1 MEIYQIV
8 ILTIFF
14 SLVLLE
20 ILFTNFF
27 NKNGQRTKD
36 GVVEFF
42 SFFQVLFLAQP
53 LAFALAYGLT
63 DMFAPSVKGLISD
76 WSIFAIVGLLLI
88 FDDLAQY
95 LWHRLCHS
103 VPILYNLHRPH
114 HDPEYLSIRVVYRN
128 GFFYYLLMPGLWFA
142 GILFYMGSGATY
154 FFYIVIKQT
163 VIFGAHTDLRWD
175 KKLYEIKWMH
185 PIMWVLERTISTP
198 STHWAHHGKHASD
211 ENTHYKGN
219 YGNLLFIWDMIFG
232 TAKITRKYPKEIGV
246 ENLFDAPAS
255 YQLLWPIFKAP
266 GSNKQSD

>member
-76 WSIFAIVGLLLI
+76 WSIFVILGLLLI

-128 GFFYYLLMPGLWFA
+128 GLFYYLLMPGLWFA

-163 VIFGAHTDLRWD
+163 C
-175 KKLYEIKWMH
+175 Y
-185 PIMWVLERTISTP
+185 
-198 STHWAHHGKHASD
+198 
-211 ENTHYKGN
+211 
-219 YGNLLFIWDMIFG
+219 IW
-232 TAKITRKYPKEIGV
+232 R
-246 ENLFDAPAS
+246 S
-255 YQLLWPIFKAP
+255 YRPEV
-266 GSNKQSD
+266 G

>member
-8 ILTIFF
+8 ILSIFL
-14 SLVLLE
+14 SLVLAE

-42 SFFQVLFLAQP
+42 SFFQVLFFAQP

-63 DMFAPSVKGLISD
+63 DIFAPSTKGLISE
-76 WSIFAIVGLLLI
+76 WSVFAIIGLLLI

-128 GFFYYLLMPGLWFA
+128 GLFYYLLMPGLWFA
-142 GILFYMGSGATY
+142 GILFYMGSGAIY
-154 FFYIVIKQT
+154 FFYIVIKQV

-175 KKLYEIKWMH
+175 KKLYKIKWMH

-198 STHWAHHGKHASD
+198 STHCTGENDIHAF
-211 ENTHYKGN
+211 NA
-219 YGNLLFIWDMIFG
+219 L
-232 TAKITRKYPKEIGV
+232 
-246 ENLFDAPAS
+246 
-255 YQLLWPIFKAP
+255 
-266 GSNKQSD
+266 GSSRQTCI